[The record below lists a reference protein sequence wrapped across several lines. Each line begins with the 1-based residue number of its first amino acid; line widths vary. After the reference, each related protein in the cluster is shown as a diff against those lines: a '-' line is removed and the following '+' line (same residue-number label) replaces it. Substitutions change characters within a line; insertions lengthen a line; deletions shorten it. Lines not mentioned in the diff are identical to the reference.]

1 MNNILP
7 SGLPRFNSAS
17 IINNLSFSSQSV
29 IVGEYAGKNLPVGN
43 LLYQNFFNTYVGY
56 KAGQNT
62 LNAKDTIYIGKEAGL
77 NVRNSSN
84 TIIIGR
90 DDNEIID
97 ATIIDSIAIGYNRE
111 VGTQTITIGYS
122 QHNFG
127 INNISMGRD
136 NYVSG
141 NNNINLGNTNV
152 ISNVTSSVFIGN
164 DNALNNTKRS
174 SNIIVI
180 GNQSLK
186 NTGIYFSNLIESE
199 PILIG
204 NHLYDDNRFTVNI
217 GNSLVKYDNYDGIKA
232 VILGNQTSPVITGI
246 DFNQIDILD
255 IDNLLQNNAS
265 LYARNAIFTDK
276 MVVGNMNNTS
286 LYTIGLVSNSN
297 LSQNITYILPSPPES
312 SLMNK
317 NVALSLSSNNEMVW
331 TKLVLNTDD
340 VPEGNSNFYYNND
353 RLNILID
360 NQLKTVI
367 NQELKDFV
375 DARIEADFYTKFTSY
390 FNMNFN
396 NRLPYVTLDHINN
409 GTSNQMIVN
418 GYYGGRM
425 MINHLVVNKIE
436 VVGYGN
442 NYSTTENIGNNSAQI
457 AELVESIHSTSNILS
472 RLINS
477 LTSRLDNIEQRL
489 NRIGIF

>member
-7 SGLPRFNSAS
+7 SGLPRFNSAT
-17 IINNLSFSSQSV
+17 ITNNLSFNSQSV
-29 IVGEYAGKNLPVGN
+29 IIGEYAGKNLPLGN
-43 LLYQNFFNTYVGY
+43 LLYKNFFNTFVGY

-62 LNAKDTIYIGKEAGL
+62 LNSKDTILIGNEAGL
-77 NVRNSSN
+77 NIRNTSN
-84 TIIIGR
+84 SIIIGH
-90 DDNEIID
+90 DDNAIID

-111 VGTQTITIGYS
+111 AGTQTITIGYA
-122 QHNFG
+122 QNNLG
-127 INNISMGRD
+127 INNISIGRN
-136 NYVSG
+136 NYVTG
-141 NNNINLGNTNV
+141 NNNINLGNANLIPN
-152 ISNVTSSVFIGN
+152 ISSSVFIGN
-164 DNALNNTKRS
+164 NNVSDNTKLS

-186 NTGIYFSNLIESE
+186 NTGVYFSNLIESE

-204 NHLYDDNRFTVNI
+204 NNLYNDNRFTVNI
-217 GNSLVKYDNYDGIKA
+217 GNSFIKYNDYNGLQALV
-232 VILGNQTSPVITGI
+232 LGDETLPVITGV
-246 DFNQIDILD
+246 
-255 IDNLLQNNAS
+255 NLNDLNDLNNLMQNNAS
-265 LYARNAIFTDK
+265 IYARNAIYTDK
-276 MVVGNMNNTS
+276 MILGNMNNP
-286 LYTIGLVSNSN
+286 LLHTISLVSNSN
-297 LSQNITYILPSPPES
+297 LSENITYILPSPPES
-312 SLMNK
+312 SLINK

-340 VPEGNSNFYYNND
+340 VPEGNNNFYYNND

-390 FNMNFN
+390 FNLNFN

-409 GTSNQMIVN
+409 GTSNQMIIN
-418 GYYGGRM
+418 GYYGGRL

-442 NYSTTENIGNNSAQI
+442 NYSTTQNIGNNEI
-457 AELVESIHSTSNILS
+457 AVLSESIQNTSNILG
-472 RLINS
+472 RLVNS
-477 LTSRLDNIEQRL
+477 LTSRLDDIELRL
-489 NRIGIF
+489 SRNGIF

>member
-7 SGLPRFNSAS
+7 SGLPRFNSAT
-17 IINNLSFSSQSV
+17 ITNNLSFNSQSV
-29 IVGEYAGKNLPVGN
+29 IIGEYAGKNLPLGN
-43 LLYQNFFNTYVGY
+43 LLYKNFFNTFVGY

-62 LNAKDTIYIGKEAGL
+62 LDSKDTIFIGNEAGL
-77 NVRNSSN
+77 NIRNTSN
-84 TIIIGR
+84 SIIIGH
-90 DDNEIID
+90 DDNAIID
-97 ATIIDSIAIGYNRE
+97 ATIIDSVAIGYNRE
-111 VGTQTITIGYS
+111 TGTQTITIGYA
-122 QHNFG
+122 QHNSG
-127 INNISMGRD
+127 INNISVGRN

-141 NNNINLGNTNV
+141 NNNINLGNKNL
-152 ISNVTSSVFIGN
+152 IPNIASSIFIGN
-164 DNALNNTKRS
+164 NNVSDNTKLS

-186 NTGIYFSNLIESE
+186 NTGVYFSNLIESE

-204 NHLYDDNRFTVNI
+204 NNLYNDNRLTVNV
-217 GNSLVKYDNYDGIKA
+217 GNSFIKYNDYNGIQA
-232 VILGNQTSPVITGI
+232 VLLGNKTLPVITGV
-246 DFNQIDILD
+246 
-255 IDNLLQNNAS
+255 NLNHLNNLNDLMQNNAS
-265 LYARNAIFTDK
+265 IYAQNAIYTDK
-276 MVVGNMNNTS
+276 MILGNMNNP
-286 LYTIGLVSNSN
+286 LLHTISLVSNSN
-297 LSQNITYILPSPPES
+297 LSENITYILPSPPES
-312 SLMNK
+312 SLINK

-409 GTSNQMIVN
+409 GTSNQMIIN
-418 GYYGGRM
+418 GYYGGRL
-425 MINHLVVNKIE
+425 MINHLIVNKIE

-442 NYSTTENIGNNSAQI
+442 NYATTQNIGNNEI
-457 AELVESIHSTSNILS
+457 AVLSESIQNTSNILS
-472 RLINS
+472 RLVNS
-477 LTSRLDNIEQRL
+477 LTSRLDDIELRL
-489 NRIGIF
+489 SRNGIF